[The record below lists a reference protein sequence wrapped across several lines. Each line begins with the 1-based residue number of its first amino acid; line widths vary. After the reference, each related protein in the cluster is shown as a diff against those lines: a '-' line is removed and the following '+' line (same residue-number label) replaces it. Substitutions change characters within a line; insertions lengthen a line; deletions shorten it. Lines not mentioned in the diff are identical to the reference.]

1 MLYYFLYQLIFKQYG
16 GTGESIVFKGLN
28 VFQYVT
34 FRTAW
39 ATITALVIS
48 LLFGGKVINKLQ
60 ELKIGQEIREELSA
74 EHHAKRGTPTMGGV
88 LILGS
93 VFLSTIIWAR
103 LDSLYLWL
111 ALAATTAFGVIGF
124 VDDYIKIVKKRSL
137 GLTERQKLLGQLLT
151 ALVVWGFLFYSTSD
165 SLFRGTEFR
174 DLNKFVT
181 KINQPKNPVSQ
192 YLQTQLAPE
201 TKRLF
206 ESYDGSPAQA
216 QILQKSLTGDLN
228 RVLNDPNFYN
238 EQRFNPANFPED
250 EKIKLSDEAKKLIE
264 KRPMQGDGLVRF
276 NRRLLQDTYPEELS
290 RAGGYFWNI
299 SIPFFKDTAITD
311 PLTAVTYVG
320 PFLYLLFIVFV
331 LLGSSNAVNL
341 TDGMDGLAASVTFI
355 AMSALTALTY
365 VASDSRWSNYL
376 DITHK
381 PEAAELTVFCGAMV
395 GASLGFLWY
404 NSPPAEVFMGDVGS
418 LAIGGALGTVAILT
432 KQEFLLPFIG
442 GVFIIEAASVM
453 LQVGYFKFTK
463 NPKTKVGKRIFLQAP
478 LHHHYQLKGL
488 KEPKIVFRF
497 VIVAILFA
505 LLSLSTLKLR

>member
-16 GTGESIVFKGLN
+16 AAGESIFYKGLN

-39 ATITALVIS
+39 ATITALLIS
-48 LLFGGKVINKLQ
+48 LLFGGKVIHKLT
-60 ELKIGQEIREELSA
+60 ELKIGQEIREELSV

-93 VFLSTIIWAR
+93 VFLSTLLWAR

-111 ALAATTAFGVIGF
+111 ALGATTSFGLIGF

-137 GLTERQKLLGQLLT
+137 GLTGWQKILGQLLT
-151 ALVVWGFLFYSTSD
+151 ALIVWGCLYWF
-165 SLFRGTEFR
+165 
-174 DLNKFVT
+174 
-181 KINQPKNPVSQ
+181 
-192 YLQTQLAPE
+192 
-201 TKRLF
+201 
-206 ESYDGSPAQA
+206 
-216 QILQKSLTGDLN
+216 
-228 RVLNDPNFYN
+228 
-238 EQRFNPANFPED
+238 AN
-250 EKIKLSDEAKKLIE
+250 
-264 KRPMQGDGLVRF
+264 
-276 NRRLLQDTYPEELS
+276 YP
-290 RAGGYFWNI
+290 WNL
-299 SIPFFKDTAITD
+299 SIPFFKATAISNYPD
-311 PLTAVTYVG
+311 AVTWIKAG
-320 PFLYLLFIVFV
+320 PYLIFIIFV

-365 VASDSRWSNYL
+365 VSSDRRWAEYI
-376 DITHK
+376 DITHR

-404 NSPPAEVFMGDVGS
+404 NAPPAQVFMGDVGS

-453 LQVGYFKFTK
+453 LQVSYFKFTK
-463 NPKTKVGKRIFLQAP
+463 RTKGTGKRIFLQAP
-478 LHHHYQLKGL
+478 LHHHFQISGW